1 MKKLFDLFK
10 TYWYELVLFST
21 YGAAIF
27 YIGGLNNDGWERLA
41 GVDGDFA
48 LSLAVMV
55 IRLIVVV
62 FICTKLAFLLLE
74 LTNPDDVY
82 QKEDV
87 WFELVNFILLV
98 YITELAIIDILLHG
112 I

>member
-1 MKKLFDLFK
+1 MEKLFNLFK
-10 TYWYELVLFST
+10 TYWYNIVIFSM
-21 YGAAIF
+21 YGATIF
-27 YIGGLNNDGWERLA
+27 YIGGLNNDGWERIAGAESNLA
-41 GVDGDFA
+41 LGLTVIT
-48 LSLAVMV
+48 

-62 FICTKLAFLLLE
+62 FICTKFAFLLFE
-74 LTNPDDVY
+74 LTNPDDAY

-87 WFELVNFILLV
+87 WFELINFVLLV